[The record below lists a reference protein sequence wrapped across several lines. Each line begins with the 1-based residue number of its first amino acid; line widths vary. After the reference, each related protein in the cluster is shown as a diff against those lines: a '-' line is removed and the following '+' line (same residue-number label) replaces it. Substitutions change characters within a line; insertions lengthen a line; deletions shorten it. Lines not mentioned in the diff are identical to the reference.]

1 MRETLQTFIER
12 TAHSRDANGFLDQYH
27 RVEADRFLLLIPKL
41 KTLEETEHFI
51 SEVQYLVKLELYPT
65 LMFCDEFLSL
75 RFKRKIIKALCSGEV
90 GLDHMQCKFK
100 DLVRQLKNLAQAKPF
115 FKTMLVDQPVL
126 NVSGEVINLL
136 HLNMKNP
143 ELEPKSHEA
152 MSWLRPLLEH
162 LGPAFSMQMVQAD
175 RILEE
180 LFTKRGAGTLV
191 SLGYEF
197 NLAKVDEIDETR
209 LIELLENGFMRK
221 LKSNYF
227 SKLRSHGASILLEK
241 DYRGAI
247 VIQHFGDFHYLDK
260 VVVAPEFFGR
270 GMGSLLL
277 DELTEHLERYSLQH
291 PKLIWRAKLENPF
304 LPRYASLVYEFAR
317 KYPGRCGTLSD
328 GVYVYHFIGLQDQE
342 REKAYDL
349 MRSYPSSF
357 KLQEA

>member
-27 RVEADRFLLLIPKL
+27 RVEVDRFLLLIPKFN
-41 KTLEETEHFI
+41 TLEETDEFI
-51 SEVQYLVKLELYPT
+51 SEVQYLVKLELFPK
-65 LMFCDEFLSL
+65 LMFCDEFLDSL
-75 RFKRKIIKALCSGEV
+75 FKRRIMKVLCQKKV
-90 GLDHMQCKFK
+90 GLEFQQCKFK
-100 DLVRQLKNLAQAKPF
+100 DLVKQLKKSAEDRPF
-115 FKTMLVDQPVL
+115 FKYMLVERPML
-126 NVSGEVINLL
+126 NAEGEVINLL
-136 HLNMKNP
+136 HLNMNCP
-143 ELEPKSHEA
+143 DLEPNSREA
-152 MSWLRPLLEH
+152 LTWLKPLLEH
-162 LGPAFSMQMVQAD
+162 LGPAFSMQMVRAD

-197 NLAKVDEIDETR
+197 NLMKVDEVNQQR
-209 LIELLENGFMRK
+209 LIELLEKGFLRP

-227 SKLRSHGASILLEK
+227 AKLRSHGGSVLLEK

-247 VIQHFGDFHYLDK
+247 VIQHFGEFHYLDK
-260 VVVAPEFFGR
+260 VVVAPEYFGR

-277 DELTEHLERYSLQH
+277 DELTEHLEKYFLRH

-328 GVYVYHFIGLQDQE
+328 GVYVYHFIGLDAQE
-342 REKAYDL
+342 REKAYEL
-349 MRSYPSSF
+349 MRAYPSSF
-357 KLQEA
+357 KAL